1 MIHFSENDFRCPCGC
16 GLDCGYIDQDAL
28 RMLQKARVHAEVPF
42 YITSSIRCSEHNR
55 TAGGKSTSSHLDGLA
70 FDIACTRSYPRFKII
85 ESLLYAGFTRIG
97 IRHDFIHCD
106 VDPDKP
112 KELMWVY

>member
-1 MIHFSENDFRCPCGC
+1 
-16 GLDCGYIDQDAL
+16 
-28 RMLQKARVHAEVPF
+28 MLCYNKARVHAEVPF